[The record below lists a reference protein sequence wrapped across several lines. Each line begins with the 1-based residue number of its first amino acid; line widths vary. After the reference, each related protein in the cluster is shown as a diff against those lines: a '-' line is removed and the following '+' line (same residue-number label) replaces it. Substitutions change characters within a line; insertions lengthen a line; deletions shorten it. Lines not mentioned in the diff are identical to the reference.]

1 VSGWL
6 INGSQTYQGL
16 YYFQSL
22 FPVSVFS
29 GVYMSNHTREE
40 EFIPEPDESV
50 LISALRNQDDIP
62 ILMDVVGESLVPKIS
77 QEGHLSQILAQG
89 LDDVL
94 EIPFEKE
101 ELLAASSSASD
112 SVTDPHYYVNENSLK
127 IEPARLQNA
136 IENAFAKLL
145 PRLIDEVVQEL
156 ASQEV
161 VKKQ

>member
-1 VSGWL
+1 
-6 INGSQTYQGL
+6 
-16 YYFQSL
+16 
-22 FPVSVFS
+22 
-29 GVYMSNHTREE
+29 MSNHTREE
-40 EFIPEPDESV
+40 EFIPELDESV

-62 ILMDVVGESLVPKIS
+62 ILMDVVGKSLAPKIS

-112 SVTDPHYYVNENSLK
+112 SVIEPQSHVNENAPK
-127 IEPARLQNA
+127 IEPAKLQSA

-145 PRLIDEVVQEL
+145 PRLIEEVVQEL
-156 ASQEV
+156 ALSDV
-161 VKKQ
+161 AKKQ